1 MISSSP
7 WEAVPV
13 IIPILKSSADAVSA
27 SEVPSFFSPSAGAAV
42 VASYAGA
49 AVVAAGSALRH
60 PAKDIT
66 IAAASVKL
74 RKRFF
79 IPSPPF

>member
-1 MISSSP
+1 MLFLLLRFP
-7 WEAVPV
+7 
-13 IIPILKSSADAVSA
+13 L
-27 SEVPSFFSPSAGAAV
+27 SFPHQPGAAV
-42 VASYAGA
+42 VASDAGA

-74 RKRFF
+74 
-79 IPSPPF
+79 